1 MIRAPVLLLAAGVG
15 FAAVSPAGAQQP
27 AQIAPGSTP
36 ADALRV
42 LIEQARFWQA
52 QFQPDRA
59 VDALNRVLVLDAG
72 NADALAMLAGL
83 QAERGDRAGG
93 QATLARL
100 RERSPADPRIAG
112 IDGALRMGAVDQ
124 GALAEARRLAQED
137 RGADAVQRYQ
147 RIFKGDTPPA
157 ALSTEYY
164 QTLAGT
170 AGGWERARDG
180 LARLVVSAPGDL
192 RAQLAYAELL
202 TYREPS
208 RADGIGRLRALAASP
223 AIADSARQAL
233 RRALLWLPD
242 APASVPQL
250 EAELARNPGDAEL
263 ARKLDAARNPRVDP
277 ADATGRD
284 RVSGFAALDRNRL
297 ADAERGFQQA
307 MARDADDAE
316 ATGGLGVVRLRQG
329 RLAEARTL
337 LARAIQ
343 LDPSKRA
350 QWQAALAGAS
360 TGGAASREYAE
371 VISLA
376 DRGEYDRAEAL
387 LRRLMGGQG
396 NAGNYLQLG
405 DIQGRAGRLAEAEA
419 SFRASLGGQ
428 PGNTAALVGLA
439 GVLAKQGRDGEADE
453 LFARAESTG
462 RDRGAI
468 GRVRAEQLRL
478 RAAQAADPVAQTGLY
493 RAAVVSDPGNPWLRL
508 ELARALL
515 RQNRGSEARSV
526 MSDVAEGVRPDPQ
539 AVQAALIFAQE
550 SGDLDSA
557 SRLIARLPPG
567 ARTPE
572 MQEVQARVAL
582 QGELRQATAVPGRA
596 ARVRLLALAAR
607 PDPTGFRGA
616 EIARAL
622 FAAGDRPGGREAI
635 ATALAATRRPT
646 PEQQLAY
653 SGALLA
659 AGLTEDAAALAEA
672 IDTARLPPGQARSA
686 ERLRNGIAVRE
697 ADALNEQGRVADAY
711 DQLAPQLAENP
722 ADPDLNMALGRL
734 YQAARNPREALAIN
748 EAVLRG
754 DAGNVEVRRSAVAA
768 AIAAGE
774 LARADALVHDGL
786 QLLPQEPRLY
796 VMSADV
802 ARARGNN
809 GRALRELR
817 TARDLRRQQLGNA
830 DAPLAPEPRRPFA
843 RPGDDPNAGVSYQLS
858 RTPPAQ
864 AEAAYANPFRRDPA
878 PGGDPAQPGIAR
890 NPALVRQRPV
900 DPLTGDIDRRMA
912 ELNQEVAPKAQV
924 GVSLRG
930 RSGDEGLDQL
940 TQAMVPVEAVFSPGG
955 VGTLKLQAQPTFL
968 SGGMLGAD
976 PASLQ
981 RFGTNPLFAL
991 SPDTPRPGD
1000 QTASGV
1006 GLGLSYS
1013 LGWATADIGSTPLG
1027 FRQQNLVGGVE
1038 LAPSIGR
1045 DLRLRAVGERRAVT
1059 DSVLAYAGAED
1070 PASGL
1075 TWGGVTRTR
1084 GHLQLEWTPGLLNL
1098 YAGAGG
1104 ATLRGENVASN
1115 TQYEF
1120 GAGGSYPVY
1129 RTATQE
1135 VRAGLDLVY
1144 FGYDRNLRLF
1154 TLGHGGYFSPQSYF
1168 AALIPVSYKEQVDEK
1183 FSYSV
1188 GGSVGFQ
1195 TYNERRSPVFPN
1207 DPARQARLEGLVANT
1222 PLLNAFYPA
1231 RSESGIVGGAFANAE
1246 YKLSDSLRLGGRAQ
1260 FQRAGNFTEGTGLVY
1275 ARYTFNQAP

>member
-1 MIRAPVLLLAAGVG
+1 MIRAPVLLLAAGV
-15 FAAVSPAGAQQP
+15 ALSAPAGAQP
-27 AQIAPGSTP
+27 APIAPGSTP

-72 NADALAMLAGL
+72 NADALAMLAAI
-83 QAERGDRAGG
+83 QAERGDRAAG
-93 QATLARL
+93 QATLLRL
-100 RERSPADPRIAG
+100 RERNPADPRIAG
-112 IDGALRMGAVDQ
+112 IDAALRAGTVDQ
-124 GALAEARRLAQED
+124 GALAEARRLAQEG

-147 RIFKGDTPPA
+147 RIFRGDTPPA

-164 QTLAGT
+164 QALAGT
-170 AGGWERARDG
+170 EGGWERARDG
-180 LARLVVSAPGDL
+180 LARLVIAAPGDL

-202 TYREPS
+202 TYREAT
-208 RADGIGRLRALAASP
+208 RADGVARLRALAANP
-223 AIADSARQAL
+223 TIAGGANQAL
-233 RRALLWLPD
+233 RRAVLWLPD
-242 APASVPQL
+242 APASVPPI

-263 ARKLDAARNPRVDP
+263 ARKLESARNPGTDP
-277 ADATGRD
+277 AGRE
-284 RVSGFAALDRNRL
+284 RVSAFAALDRNRL
-297 ADAERGFQQA
+297 ADAERGFREA
-307 MARDADDAE
+307 LARDANDAE
-316 ATGGLGVVRLRQG
+316 ATGGLGVLRLRQG

-350 QWQAALAGAS
+350 QWQAALNGAA
-360 TGGAASREYAE
+360 TGGATNREYAE
-371 VISLA
+371 VTRLA

-387 LRRLMGGQG
+387 LRRLMGGGG

-405 DIQGRAGRLAEAEA
+405 DIQGRAGRLSEAEA
-419 SFRASLGGQ
+419 SFRASLAGQ
-428 PGNTAALVGLA
+428 PGNGPALVGLA
-439 GVLAKQGRDGEADE
+439 GVLARQGRDEEADE

-468 GRVRAEQLRL
+468 GRIRAEQLRL
-478 RAAQAADPVAQTGLY
+478 RAAGAADPVAQTGLY
-493 RAAVVSDPGNPWLRL
+493 RAAVVSDPANPWIRL

-515 RQNRGSEARSV
+515 RQNRGGEARGV
-526 MSDVAEGVRPDPQ
+526 MADVAEGARPDPQ
-539 AVQAALIFAQE
+539 TVQAALIFAQE
-550 SGDLDSA
+550 SGDLDGA

-567 ARTPE
+567 VRTPE
-572 MQEVQARVAL
+572 MQEVQARVAFG
-582 QGELRQATAVPGRA
+582 GELRQAAALRGRA
-596 ARVRLLALAAR
+596 GRARLLALAAQ
-607 PDPTGFRGA
+607 PDPTGFRGG
-616 EIARAL
+616 EIARVL
-622 FAAGDRPGGREAI
+622 FAAGDRPGGREAV

-646 PEQQLAY
+646 AEQHLAY

-659 AGLTEDAAALAEA
+659 AGLTDDAAALADG
-672 IDTARLPPGQARSA
+672 IDAARLPPGQAQSA

-697 ADALNEQGRVADAY
+697 ADALNEQGRVADAF
-711 DQLAPQLAENP
+711 DQLAPQLAANP

-734 YQAARNPREALAIN
+734 YQAARNPAEALAIN

-774 LARADALVHDGL
+774 LARADALVRDGL
-786 QLLPQEPRLY
+786 QLLPQEPRIY
-796 VMSADV
+796 VMAADV

-817 TARDLRRQQLGNA
+817 TARDLRRQQLGSA

-843 RPGDDPNAGVSYQLS
+843 RPSDDPRAGMSYQLA
-858 RTPPAQ
+858 RAP
-864 AEAAYANPFRRDPA
+864 AEASYANPFRRDPA
-878 PGGDPAQPGIAR
+878 PGGDSIQPGIQR
-890 NPALVRQRPV
+890 NPALVRQRPA
-900 DPLTGDIDRRMA
+900 DPLTDDIDRRMA

-930 RSGDEGLDQL
+930 RSGDAGLDRL
-940 TQAMVPVEAVFSPGG
+940 TEAMIPVEAVFSPGG
-955 VGTLKLQAQPTFL
+955 VGTLKLQVQPTFL
-968 SGGMLGAD
+968 SGGTIGGD
-976 PASLQ
+976 PANLQ
-981 RFGTNPLFAL
+981 RFGSNALFAL

-1006 GLGLSYS
+1006 GLGVSYA
-1013 LGWATADIGSTPLG
+1013 LGWGRADIGATPLG
-1027 FRQQNLVGGVE
+1027 FRQQNVVGGVE

-1059 DSVLAYAGAED
+1059 DSVLAYAGVGD

-1075 TWGGVTRTR
+1075 TFGGVTRTR
-1084 GHLQLEWTPGLLNL
+1084 GHLQLEWTPGLLSL
-1098 YAGAGG
+1098 YAGGGG

-1115 TQYEF
+1115 TQWEF

-1168 AALIPVSYKEQVDEK
+1168 AALLPVSYKEQVDDK

-1195 TYNERRSPVFPN
+1195 TYNEKRSPVFPN
-1207 DPARQARLEGLVANT
+1207 DPARQARLEGLVANM
-1222 PLLNAFYPA
+1222 PLLNAYYPA

-1246 YKLSDSLRLGGRAQ
+1246 YKVSDSLRLGGRAG